1 MMYLLIGEDELAKQ
15 EKIQSLKKQLFPP
28 ELEPFNYDVFSAKEL
43 TLPLLTQALGRIP
56 VRAKNRL
63 LVIKDMLK
71 LKSAL
76 QEYCVN
82 HLKAQAEKST
92 IVFDVGRMPEE
103 RNIFLSHML
112 KITEVA
118 HFKTAGSVNAFS
130 LARAIEKKN
139 ADSAL
144 VLLADLFKAGEKAE
158 RILGGLRYQLVKQS
172 STLED
177 KRKKVNFLLETDVNL
192 KTGKLKPEFA
202 LEMLVVKL
210 CR

>member
-28 ELEPFNYDVFSAKEL
+28 ELEPFNYDVFSAKE
-43 TLPLLTQALGRIP
+43 LTQALGRIP